1 MFFLFAPAKCHLLSL
16 LNGAGRLK
24 CFLRGGDSRSVVG
37 CFLVHSARPRDC
49 PWYSPWLGVSK
60 YPVGPSS
67 VQIAKKWAVRSVRG
81 EGGVWGRGGG
91 GIDPVKLRTYH
102 NSRKLIQLV
111 V

>member
-67 VQIAKKWAVRSVRG
+67 VQIAKKMGSTVRQ
-81 EGGVWGRGGG
+81 RGGG
-91 GIDPVKLRTYH
+91 SFFFGGGGV
-102 NSRKLIQLV
+102 LIR
-111 V
+111 

>member
-37 CFLVHSARPRDC
+37 YFL
-49 PWYSPWLGVSK
+49 
-60 YPVGPSS
+60 
-67 VQIAKKWAVRSVRG
+67 
-81 EGGVWGRGGG
+81 G

-102 NSRKLIQLV
+102 NSRKPTQLV